1 MAQSRNGLFFAG
13 QINGTSGYE
22 EAACQG
28 LIAGINSFLKI
39 KGKKPLILDR
49 TQAYIGVLIDDIVT
63 KGTNGCRSVAY
74 KYVYDMAGNLVSKTQ
89 LSADYYGT
97 IARKVKVGTKQ
108 VETPATPSAPT
119 TPTTPAE
126 TPSPSP
132 STSTTPSGTDN
143 PGETGGNG
151 STGGGSNVTNTPTGS
166 EATGNNV

>member
-1 MAQSRNGLFFAG
+1 MAAG
-13 QINGTSGYE
+13 VE
-22 EAACQG
+22 
-28 LIAGINSFLKI
+28 K
-39 KGKKPLILDR
+39 
-49 TQAYIGVLIDDIVT
+49 VVT

-143 PGETGGNG
+143 PGETGGSETGGENPGTTTTPSGSG
-151 STGGGSNVTNTPTGS
+151 STG
-166 EATGNNV
+166 E